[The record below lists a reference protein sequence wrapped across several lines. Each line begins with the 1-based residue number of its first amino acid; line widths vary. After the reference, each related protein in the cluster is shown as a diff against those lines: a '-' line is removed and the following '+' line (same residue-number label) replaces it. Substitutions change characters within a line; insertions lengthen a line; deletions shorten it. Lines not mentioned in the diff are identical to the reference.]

1 MRMSDWSSDVC
12 SSDLRTSPPLA
23 RSSPD
28 NIAISDD
35 LPDPDG
41 PRIARLSPFGMERST
56 PLNICVGASR
66 VPSERVTLRA
76 SIAIWARADE
86 PCTGERNHMQAGR
99 RSLSVGAAAIV
110 QLLTACS
117 GEPAADNHA
126 APSVPE
132 IGRASCRARV
142 CQYV

>member
-76 SIAIWARADE
+76 SIAIWAREDE
-86 PCTGERNHMQAGR
+86 PCIGERNPMKAGKR
-99 RSLSVGAAAIV
+99 TIYVGAE
-110 QLLTACS
+110 S
-117 GEPAADNHA
+117 
-126 APSVPE
+126 
-132 IGRASCRARV
+132 GRAHVRTTVTNAKLVCRLLLEKNNSI
-142 CQYV
+142 YKP